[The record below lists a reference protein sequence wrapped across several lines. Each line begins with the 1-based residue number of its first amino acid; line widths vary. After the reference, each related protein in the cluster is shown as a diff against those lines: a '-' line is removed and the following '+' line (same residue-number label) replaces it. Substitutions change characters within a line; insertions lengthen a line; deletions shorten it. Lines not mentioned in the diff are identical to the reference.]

1 MGSDPPGLPRPHTA
15 RVRARNG
22 RVSSDACQQDDQAD
36 MVATMKTCSSME
48 FSVEAKR
55 CKRFVKICSEI
66 DSHRYYFVE
75 LARLKGQAR
84 GTQME
89 IMNDAQLVCLVQQSQ
104 TQQGRCLAYE
114 ELVERWAARVLAY
127 VRSIVCDGQAAEDL
141 TQEALLRGFKRI
153 SSLSQP
159 DRFGAWLFRIAR
171 HAAIDWQK
179 SKKRCEVQLTE
190 LAESS
195 MAARGDFT
203 SESDHQG
210 LLPEQ
215 KQQLREAI
223 DQLPPAQREAVLI
236 YYYDEVTY
244 RQLAEM
250 LGITSAAVNA
260 RLTKARTTLRKKL
273 GTNWC
278 SHES

>member
-1 MGSDPPGLPRPHTA
+1 ME
-15 RVRARNG
+15 
-22 RVSSDACQQDDQAD
+22 
-36 MVATMKTCSSME
+36 TM
-48 FSVEAKR
+48 
-55 CKRFVKICSEI
+55 
-66 DSHRYYFVE
+66 D
-75 LARLKGQAR
+75 
-84 GTQME
+84 
-89 IMNDAQLVCLVQQSQ
+89 DAQLVCLVQRSQ
-104 TQQGRCLAYE
+104 TQQGRCSAYE

-127 VRSIVCDGQAAEDL
+127 VRSIVCDGQVAEDL
-141 TQEALLRGFKRI
+141 TQEALLRAFNQI
-153 SSLSQP
+153 ASLSQP

-179 SKKRCEVQLTE
+179 SKKRSEVQLSE

-195 MAARGDFT
+195 IAAT
-203 SESDHQG
+203 ASTYAETDHHPG
-210 LLPEQ
+210 LPAEQ

-273 GTNWC
+273 GAKWC